1 LKSIKIRSPVVSLKK
16 ARNCGKNKKKEVFSR
31 TMQALQL
38 AIHSAVYRV
47 PKVSDLRPINYELK
61 YGDRLSGVVP

>member
-31 TMQALQL
+31 TMQAGT
-38 AIHSAVYRV
+38 SASY
-47 PKVSDLRPINYELK
+47 PF
-61 YGDRLSGVVP
+61 SGL